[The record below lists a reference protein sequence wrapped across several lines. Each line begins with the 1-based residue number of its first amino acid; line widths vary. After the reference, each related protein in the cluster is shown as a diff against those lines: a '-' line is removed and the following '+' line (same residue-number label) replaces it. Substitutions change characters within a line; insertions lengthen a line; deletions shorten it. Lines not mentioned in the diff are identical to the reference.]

1 MATNGTAR
9 EPRARPGWARC
20 VDADQRVL
28 ESVFSVAIIASEGQL
43 WRQGLVLE
51 CVTPRVG
58 LGIAAR

>member
-1 MATNGTAR
+1 M
-9 EPRARPGWARC
+9 
-20 VDADQRVL
+20 DADQRVL

>member
-1 MATNGTAR
+1 
-9 EPRARPGWARC
+9 